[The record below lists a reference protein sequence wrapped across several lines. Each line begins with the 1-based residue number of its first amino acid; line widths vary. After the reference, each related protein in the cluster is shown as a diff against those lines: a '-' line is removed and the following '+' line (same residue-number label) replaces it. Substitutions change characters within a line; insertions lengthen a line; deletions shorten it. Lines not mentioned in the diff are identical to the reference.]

1 LNIII
6 AKSILTEMNIK
17 NKTETETGD
26 NIFSLHQSIKQERK
40 VYLRVDCPSKD
51 LPKYFDWR
59 EPNKVFFIRIRIGI
73 MTVDVTLIVT
83 IILQK
88 CHTLMSGSS
97 IGKPIFVIFH

>member
-1 LNIII
+1 MNIII
-6 AKSILTEMNIK
+6 AKSILTEMNIMDK
-17 NKTETETGD
+17 NKTETGD
-26 NIFSLHQSIKQERK
+26 NIFSLHQSKTQERE

-88 CHTLMSGSS
+88 CHTLMSGRS